1 MKIICVGYFHGA
13 GGAEKQIIKLANE
26 LSMRGQIVT
35 VIALSECKIQYEI
48 NRQVNLVNL
57 SDEKVDGIFARLLTY
72 IPNTI
77 FTLKKDCLGLSVY
90 LTTILLFSLYFYI
103 VLMMS
108 QESSGYAIPY
118 IPYWK

>member
-48 NRQVNLVNL
+48 NRQVRK
-57 SDEKVDGIFARLLTY
+57 SKRACCRDYRESKSRRARDSRRKGRY
-72 IPNTI
+72 
-77 FTLKKDCLGLSVY
+77 
-90 LTTILLFSLYFYI
+90 SL
-103 VLMMS
+103 
-108 QESSGYAIPY
+108 
-118 IPYWK
+118 